1 MILVELLSYLIVELK
16 ETTLET
22 VNINLVSIN
31 IIILYTT
38 LFHRLMLDTQQSIKQ
53 LMISTNEHATEIL

>member
-31 IIILYTT
+31 II
-38 LFHRLMLDTQQSIKQ
+38 
-53 LMISTNEHATEIL
+53 LMISTNEHATTIL